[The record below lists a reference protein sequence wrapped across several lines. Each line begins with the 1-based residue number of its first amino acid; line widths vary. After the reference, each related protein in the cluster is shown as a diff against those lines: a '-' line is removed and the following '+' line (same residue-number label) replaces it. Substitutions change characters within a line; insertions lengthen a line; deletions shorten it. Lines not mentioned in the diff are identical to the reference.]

1 MSQVQ
6 QAAQTNSTVQ
16 QVGGAV
22 QLAGTVEA
30 PAASG
35 LTSTITQIQLGCL
48 SDCFRTT
55 TADPSTAAL
64 TALVLSELNGLV
76 PPSGSG
82 PAQPTPAIDQS
93 VVEQI
98 ICQVQ
103 NAGSSGAQAQTASQT
118 STAVQVVEVGAPS
131 GSGDSGTVGPQS
143 PAPQAVAQT
152 QQQTWQLQIGCLF
165 YCTDSQQVQQ
175 AHQSSTTTQIFVV
188 APGAPDAPSGAA
200 VASVTQT
207 IWQLQVGCLAW
218 CWDSTQLQAAS
229 SQSTTVVL
237 TIVPTEHPP
246 TPEPAPT
253 PAPAPPPASPAPAGP
268 PPTAEDAA
276 PPGAPPGDPPS
287 APVRVAN
294 VQLAGAWRSVGLA
307 LFVSWPVPTSPRGS
321 EPASGAVRVVP
332 TPGITATRSI
342 LAVAH
347 LRAANRPAVA
357 RRSLL
362 PDLPAAAL
370 APQPIP
376 TGASAGG
383 DQSLIAVLVAI
394 ALALAAA
401 IRPAS
406 HFYRQRLIRQR

>member
-1 MSQVQ
+1 MQ

-16 QVGGAV
+16 LVGGAV

-30 PAASG
+30 PAAGSG
-35 LTSTITQIQLGCL
+35 LAGTITQIQLGCL
-48 SDCFRTT
+48 SGCFGTT

-64 TALVLSELNGLV
+64 TALVLSELSGLV

-82 PAQPTPAIDQS
+82 VTQPTPAIDQS
-93 VVEQI
+93 VIDQI
-98 ICQVQ
+98 ICQLQ
-103 NAGSSGAQAQTASQT
+103 GAQSSGAQVQSASQA
-118 STAVQVVEVGAPS
+118 STAVQLVEVGAPS
-131 GSGDSGTVGPQS
+131 GSGDSGTVGPQI

-175 AHQSSTTTQIFVV
+175 AQQSSTTIQIFAV
-188 APGAPDAPSGAA
+188 APGSSGVPSGAA

-207 IWQLQVGCLAW
+207 VWQLQVGCLAW
-218 CWDSTQLQAAS
+218 CWNSTQLQEAS

-237 TIVPTEHPP
+237 TIVPTPHPP

-268 PPTAEDAA
+268 PPPAESAA
-276 PPGAPPGDPPS
+276 PPSVPPADPSS
-287 APVRVAN
+287 APARVAN
-294 VQLAGAWRSVGLA
+294 VQLAGTWRSVGLA
-307 LFVSWPVPTSPRGS
+307 LLVSRPVPTSPRGS

-332 TPGITATRSI
+332 TPDVTATRTI
-342 LAVAH
+342 LAVTH
-347 LRAANRPAVA
+347 RRAADRPAIA
-357 RRSLL
+357 RRSSL
-362 PDLPAAAL
+362 PALPAAAL
-370 APQPIP
+370 APQASP

-383 DQSLIAVLVAI
+383 DQTLIAVLVAI

-401 IRPAS
+401 VRLTS
-406 HFYRQRLIRQR
+406 RFYRER